1 MRIRDKA
8 RRADEAKAA
17 FALILQTYEDHQAEK
32 LGRLILDPISDAS
45 DLDER
50 EEANV
55 RNLQAATPSQRSS
68 SIVFKRG
75 RLPLSLLTSRSS
87 SIKRRKT
94 QAAQAE
100 QCSSQAVQP
109 GGPGGARPNAK
120 YSVVY
125 SRIGIGRACGA
136 PNRILSI
143 SFISLKP

>member
-68 SIVFKRG
+68 KRG